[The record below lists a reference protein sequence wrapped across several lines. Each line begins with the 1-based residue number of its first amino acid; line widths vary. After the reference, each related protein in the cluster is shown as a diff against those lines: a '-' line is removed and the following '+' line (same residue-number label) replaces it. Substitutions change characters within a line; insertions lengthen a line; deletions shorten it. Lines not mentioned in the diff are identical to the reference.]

1 MAKKMAWD
9 TTMVHVAARGLSS
22 WRFVRQQ
29 RSRLDSKGWKFQQE
43 FWYVASRSLM
53 TFSHEFLAYFL
64 NMLSTR
70 VASWKMICGG
80 HFSVPHPSIFIKNH
94 CLLLQ
99 ILEKLMSGA
108 LINPHQERQQV
119 ETLAENPQPLPYH
132 PLLRR
137 RTNLRLH
144 RPPLHHHGISS
155 HLIWLL
161 IYIYCK

>member
-1 MAKKMAWD
+1 MLLLVQFWPLRLPSYWV
-9 TTMVHVAARGLSS
+9 MVSNLQLFASTLFKFPFSS
-22 WRFVRQQ
+22 T
-29 RSRLDSKGWKFQQE
+29 L
-43 FWYVASRSLM
+43 
-53 TFSHEFLAYFL
+53 SHEFLAYFL

-161 IYIYCK
+161 IYIYIVSNTCHIVIGVNVIH